1 MPPREGVP
9 ERPARVGE
17 SVATRDAV
25 LAIDANDARVIAAL
39 DAERR
44 LFEFYGL
51 TVETRYVGLARAG
64 VRVRVTE
71 IGSGAPVVVM
81 PGNTGDCFPFAPLM
95 AELRDLRIIAINR
108 PGGGLSDGMDHR
120 RVGFRELAVET
131 LTGVLDDLELDRV
144 PLIAH
149 SIGGHWC
156 LWFAME
162 RPDRVSALT
171 LLGVP
176 GNLIGT
182 APPLAL
188 RLLTVPVLNSL
199 LFRTV
204 TPRSADR
211 ALRGL
216 SFLGHSPETV
226 ARLPEAM
233 ACYFRFQRLPHYKIS
248 SLTLMARVSRLGGSR
263 PDIEIGPRELKAVG
277 QPTMFLWGTNDPWG
291 SVEAGRRIARIMPDA
306 EFHAISGGG
315 HLPWLDTPA
324 ECGRMTRD
332 FLSRRAG

>member
-1 MPPREGVP
+1 VT
-9 ERPARVGE
+9 
-17 SVATRDAV
+17 TRGDV
-25 LAIDANDARVIAAL
+25 LAIDANDARVVAAL

-51 TVETRYVGLARAG
+51 TAETRYVRLAHAG

-71 IGSGAPVVVM
+71 IGSGPPVVVV
-81 PGNTGDCFPFAPLM
+81 PGNTGDSFPLAPLM

-108 PGGGLSDGMDHR
+108 PGGGLSEGMDHR

-131 LTGVLDDLELDRV
+131 LTSVLDDLELDRV
-144 PLIAH
+144 PLVAH
-149 SIGGHWC
+149 SIGGHWS
-156 LWFAME
+156 LWFGMD

-176 GNLIGT
+176 GNLMGT
-182 APPLAL
+182 AAPFAL
-188 RLLTVPVLNSL
+188 RLLTVPVLNSF

-216 SFLGHSPETV
+216 SFMGHSPETV
-226 ARLPEAM
+226 AALPEAM
-233 ACYFRFQRLPHYKIS
+233 AECYFRFQRLPHYKIS
-248 SLTLMARVSRLGGSR
+248 SLTLMARVNQLGGSR
-263 PDIEIGPRELKAVG
+263 PEIEIGPEELKSVG

-291 SVEAGRRIARIMPDA
+291 SVEAGRRIAGMMPDA
-306 EFHAISGGG
+306 EFHAVSGGG
-315 HLPWLDTPA
+315 HLPWLDDPV
-324 ECGRMTRD
+324 ECGRLIRD

>member
-1 MPPREGVP
+1 VT
-9 ERPARVGE
+9 
-17 SVATRDAV
+17 TRDDV
-25 LAIDANDARVIAAL
+25 LAIHVNDARVAAAL

-51 TVETRYVGLARAG
+51 SVRNRYVRLARAG
-64 VRVRVTE
+64 VRVRITE
-71 IGSGAPVVVM
+71 IGCGAPAVVV
-81 PGNTGDCFPFAPLM
+81 PGNTGDTFPFAPLM
-95 AELRDLRIIAINR
+95 AELRDRHIIAVNR

-131 LTGVLDDLELDRV
+131 LSTVLDDLELDRV

-149 SIGGHWC
+149 SIGGHWS
-156 LWFAME
+156 LWFAMD

-176 GNLIGT
+176 GNLTGT

-199 LFRTV
+199 LFRAV

-216 SFLGHSPETV
+216 SFMGHSPETV

-233 ACYFRFQRLPHYKIS
+233 AECYFRFQRLPHYKIS
-248 SLTLMARVSRLGGSR
+248 SLTLMAQVNRPGGPR
-263 PDIEIGPRELKAVG
+263 PDVQIGPEELKRVG
-277 QPTMFLWGTNDPWG
+277 QPAMFLWGTNDPWG
-291 SVEAGRRIARIMPDA
+291 SVEAGRRIAEMMPDA
-306 EFHAISGGG
+306 EFHAVSGGG
-315 HLPWLDTPA
+315 HLPWLDEPA
-324 ECGRMTRD
+324 ECGRLTRD